1 MNYQWGS
8 IFSALPNVVLVNS
21 RTHEVELGLTELESQ
36 HQFLSLSLSLLAS
49 FSSSALSPPSPSIH
63 IPYSS
68 VYKCTMLDIVTNPSY
83 RLLLHPGPP
92 PWVYVCPMHRTLY

>member
-36 HQFLSLSLSLLAS
+36 HQFLSLSVCLSWLLS
-49 FSSSALSPPSPSIH
+49 VPLLFLPPHLPSTFLTHLFTSALCWI
-63 IPYSS
+63 
-68 VYKCTMLDIVTNPSY
+68 
-83 RLLLHPGPP
+83 
-92 PWVYVCPMHRTLY
+92 